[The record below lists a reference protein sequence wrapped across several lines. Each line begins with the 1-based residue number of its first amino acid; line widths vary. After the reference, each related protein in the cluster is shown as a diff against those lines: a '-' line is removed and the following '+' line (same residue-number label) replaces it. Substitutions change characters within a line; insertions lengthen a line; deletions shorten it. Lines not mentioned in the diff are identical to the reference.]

1 MEISAQ
7 AAPLLPA
14 SAAEGDPADAR
25 LMERIARGDREA
37 FDALVA
43 RHEGALFRFAGR
55 LVGDE
60 AEDALQEALLSLW
73 RSAGSWRGEASV
85 RTWLFQVVAHACH
98 RRLRRAPEGG
108 VGVDDE
114 RSAEVASGSPAPDAV
129 ASARQ
134 VGRALE
140 AALARLEPEAREV
153 LLLRDV
159 EELPGEEVAAVLGLS
174 LAAMKS
180 RLHRGRLALKEQVE
194 AILGRPI
201 SEELP

>member
-1 MEISAQ
+1 MEISVQ
-7 AAPLLPA
+7 APPRPP
-14 SAAEGDPADAR
+14 AAEGGTLDAR
-25 LMERIARGDREA
+25 LMERIAGRDREA
-37 FDALVA
+37 FDELVG
-43 RHEGALFRFAGR
+43 RHEGALSRFARR

-73 RSAGSWRGEASV
+73 RSAGGWRGEASV

-98 RRLRRAPEGG
+98 RRLRRAPEAWAEVEEG
-108 VGVDDE
+108 
-114 RSAEVASGSPAPDAV
+114 RAAEVASGAPAPDAV
-129 ASARQ
+129 ASARE

-140 AALARLEPEAREV
+140 GALARLPPEAREV

-159 EELPGEEVAAVLGLS
+159 EELPGEEVAAVLGLG

-180 RLHRGRLALKEQVE
+180 RLHRARLALKEQVE